1 MSYVLIRELLY
12 TDDCTLTFHS
22 EEYAKTASLDQ
33 KYRSTITTKARDYSD
48 STSSESRF
56 EQIEGGGRVLLLRG
70 HRIFSDCS
78 IDADI
83 TSRIAKASATSG
95 RLSRRLWNTR
105 DVRLS
110 TKLAVYKAAVIL
122 VLLYN
127 CETWT
132 AYGMNQATGQYSH
145 EVPTSHCGD
154 QLERLGNKH
163 QGAEKVLN
171 PWY

>member
-1 MSYVLIRELLY
+1 MSCCILTIVPSRSILKSTPRLLRSIKNTEVLLQPRLG
-12 TDDCTLTFHS
+12 
-22 EEYAKTASLDQ
+22 
-33 KYRSTITTKARDYSD
+33 TIPTVPAVKG
-48 STSSESRF
+48 RF
-56 EQIEGGGRVLLLRG
+56 EQIEGGGRALLLRG

-110 TKLAVYKAAVIL
+110 IKLALYKAAVIL
-122 VLLYN
+122 VLPYN

-132 AYGMNQATGQYSH
+132 AYGSLNQATGQFSH
-145 EVPTSHCGD
+145 EVPMSHCGD
-154 QLERLGNKH
+154 QLEKLGNKH
-163 QGAEKVLN
+163 QGAGKMPN